1 MKLSLKQKFNAYL
14 GMTKRNILMFFKDKT
29 TMFFSMLAP
38 IIVFVLYIVFLK
50 DVYLSGV
57 YTDVEPI
64 KEFFDI
70 KDIENVTNAWLI
82 SGVLGTCT
90 ITVALNSLQVM
101 VGDKEKKIDFDY
113 NSSPIS
119 GSIAVLSY
127 FTGAFINTFLIS
139 AGILTASL
147 VVLSII
153 GNLYLTVTTIILL
166 FLVTIL
172 GCASS
177 TLIMMIVVSFFKSSS
192 ALGAFSGI
200 ISAVVGFVIGSYVPL
215 GSFDTTIQGI
225 LTLIP
230 GSHIAC
236 LYRNLLMNGVLNNID
251 AALANIDSGALVIA
265 LKDLFALNLNLF
277 TYTVKE
283 AFMYIYSG
291 ASAVVALGGNILLY
305 RLASKRS

>member
-119 GSIAVLSY
+119 GSIVVLSY

-265 LKDLFALNLNLF
+265 LKDLFALDLNLF